1 LVAPQRRP
9 HLEFRPSVLTT
20 TPTHRLNGSPHS
32 SFPPLFLPTTLL
44 AHRLIPNPLFPASFF
59 LSVFSVSLC
68 FKKPRALSPVAA
80 SDLKVPIPPLIVLKT
95 KEPVRTGLLKKV
107 LTNRLLAIGIPGS

>member
-32 SFPPLFLPTTLL
+32 SFPP
-44 AHRLIPNPLFPASFF
+44 SFF

-68 FKKPRALSPVAA
+68 FKNPRALSPVAA